1 MNGTLP
7 SQFTIP
13 CPPHLPS
20 HRVLLILSPPYTKL
34 FSDSVLWLLNS
45 LWWHKDF
52 FFFAFPSFS
61 PVLNVLIHEITFPLK
76 LTQMLPHPDPHFF
89 FPCPGVHGCF
99 WALPST
105 VSPFTMPV
113 VHFTCRLHAFWDEG
127 QCSICFISPKS
138 TQEYATFSEVFIQ
151 QTNEE
156 LIKRWA
162 HKGMNALNGL
172 IYVFLRVRVKVAIKN
187 RTRRFS

>member
-1 MNGTLP
+1 MVHCPVSSP
-7 SQFTIP
+7 SLVHHIYPVTESCWF
-13 CPPHLPS
+13 S
-20 HRVLLILSPPYTKL
+20 HHLILNSSLTL
-34 FSDSVLWLLNS
+34 FSDYWIVS
-45 LWWHKDF
+45 DDTRIF

-61 PVLNVLIHEITFPLK
+61 PVLNVLIHEIKFPLK

>member
-20 HRVLLILSPPYTKL
+20 HWVLLILSPPFTKL
-34 FSDSVLWLLNS
+34 FSDSVLWLVNS
-45 LWWHKDF
+45 SLMTQGF
-52 FFFAFPSFS
+52 FFFAFPCFS
-61 PVLNVLIHEITFPLK
+61 PVLNFLIHEITFPLK

-89 FPCPGVHGCF
+89 PCPGVHGCF
-99 WALPST
+99 GYFLSAQAQYHPSA
-105 VSPFTMPV
+105 MPV
-113 VHFTCRLHAFWDEG
+113 VHFTCRLHAYWDKG

-162 HKGMNALNGL
+162 HKGMNALNTHICLSQG
-172 IYVFLRVRVKVAIKN
+172 KGKGCDEE
-187 RTRRFS
+187 